1 MEKKYKAEAILN
13 WLNENAERV
22 PYGTAFNDGSSVSG
36 VKYLIDVEQFARF
49 LGGLFENDGKA
60 ADKLDARVEK
70 FHEECK
76 KFTNEFGY
84 QLVEDFFAY
93 WSEPNRSRTKMRYE
107 QQPTWEIHRRMLT
120 WQRNNFN
127 KYPVVGP
134 RPEKKYTSVDK
145 LFDEQYGRH

>member
-1 MEKKYKAEAILN
+1 MEKKDKAEAILT
-13 WLNENAERV
+13 WLNKNAERV
-22 PYGTAFNDGSSVSG
+22 PYGTAMDDGRSVSG
-36 VKYLIDVEQFARF
+36 IEYRIDAEQFARF
-49 LGGLFENDGKA
+49 LGGLFENDDKA
-60 ADKLDARVEK
+60 ADKLDARAEK

-120 WQRNNFN
+120 WKRNNFN
-127 KYPVVGP
+127 KYPSVGI
-134 RPEKKYTSVDK
+134 RPEKKFTSVER
-145 LFDEQYGRH
+145 LFEEQYGRH